1 MYRRGSTPISD
12 EIYLLCMLHN
22 LGITAP
28 EKSLT
33 IEEISRWTTVEP
45 SKAKENLNKL
55 LKAKYVGVRIV
66 SGVKRY
72 FITADGIRKVLS
84 MYS

>member
-1 MYRRGSTPISD
+1 MYKGGSMPISD
-12 EIYLLCMLHN
+12 EIYFLCMLHN
-22 LGITAP
+22 IGMTAP

-33 IEEISRWTTVEP
+33 IEEISRWTAVEP
-45 SKAKENLNKL
+45 AKAEENLNRL
-55 LKAKYVGVRIV
+55 LKAKYVDVRIV

>member
-1 MYRRGSTPISD
+1 M
-12 EIYLLCMLHN
+12 
-22 LGITAP
+22 TAP

-33 IEEISRWTTVEP
+33 IEEISRWTAVEP
-45 SKAKENLNKL
+45 AKAEENLNRL
-55 LKAKYVGVRIV
+55 LKAKYVDVRIV